1 MTMFRPFSTLAVGI
15 LIGWL
20 VVPRVASRLN
30 LPVGA

>member
-1 MTMFRPFSTLAVGI
+1 MNMLRPFSTLAVGI

-20 VVPRVASRLN
+20 VVPRIASRLN